1 MNTPK
6 WNFTKTAVATLLIM
20 LCTSATFAQ
29 SNFTDD
35 EKAIRAV
42 IQSAYVEGLQNW
54 GNIADI
60 EAGFHPTFE
69 LLTKTN
75 DNKIIKL
82 PIGKWIE
89 SVKAR
94 KAQNPDGPGAPVIAE
109 IHNIDIT
116 VEAAAVKLDLLREGK
131 KLFTDYLLL
140 YKFEE
145 GWRIVGKIYYR
156 IPG

>member
-1 MNTPK
+1 MNTPQ
-6 WNFTKTAVATLLIM
+6 WNFIKTAVSTLLIM
-20 LCTSATFAQ
+20 LCTTGAFAQ
-29 SNFTDD
+29 TVTSAED
-35 EKAIRAV
+35 EQAIRAV
-42 IQSAYVEGLQNW
+42 IQSAYVDGLQNW

-75 DNKIIKL
+75 DNKIKKL

-116 VEAAAVKLDLLREGK
+116 VEAAAVKLDLRQK
-131 KLFTDYLLL
+131 TIYRLLAAL
-140 YKFEE
+140 
-145 GWRIVGKIYYR
+145 
-156 IPG
+156 

>member
-6 WNFTKTAVATLLIM
+6 WSFIKTAVTTLLIM
-20 LCTSATFAQ
+20 LCTSAA
-29 SNFTDD
+29 FTQTSSSSD
-35 EKAIRAV
+35 EQAISAV
-42 IQSAYVEGLQNW
+42 IQSAYVAGLQNW
-54 GNIADI
+54 GDIADI

-75 DNKIIKL
+75 DNKIQKL
-82 PIGKWIE
+82 PIGRWIE
-89 SVKAR
+89 SVKNR
-94 KAQNPDGPGAPVIAE
+94 KAQNPDGPATLVTAE

-116 VEAAAVKLDLLREGK
+116 VDAAAVKLDLIREGK